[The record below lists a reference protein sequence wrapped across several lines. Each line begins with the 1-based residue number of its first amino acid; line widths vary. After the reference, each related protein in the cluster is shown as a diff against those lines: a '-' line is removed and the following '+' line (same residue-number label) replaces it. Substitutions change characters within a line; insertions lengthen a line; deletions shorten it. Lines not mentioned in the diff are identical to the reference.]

1 MCPHLRIEDRI
12 SKMKVMQKDNM
23 TVRSWRRLH
32 RRRVLLAAAA
42 LCAICAMGL
51 AAWYWLS
58 PRIYE
63 AKRSLS
69 FALIQGIRYGA
80 SFDY

>member
-1 MCPHLRIEDRI
+1 
-12 SKMKVMQKDNM
+12 MKVMQKDNM

-63 AKRSLS
+63 AKLVFRFNSGHKIWRKFRLLRRSV
-69 FALIQGIRYGA
+69 
-80 SFDY
+80 

>member
-32 RRRVLLAAAA
+32 RGTGRDWYAEQNSAELNGGRKPLL
-42 LCAICAMGL
+42 
-51 AAWYWLS
+51 
-58 PRIYE
+58 
-63 AKRSLS
+63 
-69 FALIQGIRYGA
+69 
-80 SFDY
+80 

>member
-1 MCPHLRIEDRI
+1 
-12 SKMKVMQKDNM
+12 MKVMQKDDI

-42 LCAICAMGL
+42 LFAISAIGL
-51 AAWYWLS
+51 AVWYWLS

-63 AKRSLS
+63 AKRGLT
-69 FALIQGIRYGA
+69 FDNARDIRYGT
-80 SFDY
+80 SPDY